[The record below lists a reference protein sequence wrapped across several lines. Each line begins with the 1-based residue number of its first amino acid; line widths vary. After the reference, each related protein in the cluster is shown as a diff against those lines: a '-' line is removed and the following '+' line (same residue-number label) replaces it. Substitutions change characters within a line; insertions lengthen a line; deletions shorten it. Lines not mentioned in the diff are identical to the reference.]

1 MYSAIKHIH
10 LLCVALS
17 ITLFALRGFWMLIDS
32 HWLQKRWLNRT
43 TYLID
48 TVLLG
53 SAISLAVMLQQY
65 PFVHHWLTAKVLALL
80 LYIVLGAVALKRGK
94 TKTIRSL
101 ALIGALASVSYII
114 GAALNHHPLS
124 WLAS

>member
-32 HWLQKRWLNRT
+32 PWLQKRWLHRT

-48 TVLLG
+48 TILLA
-53 SAISLAVMLQQY
+53 SAISLTVMLQQY

-94 TKTIRSL
+94 TKTIRTL
-101 ALIGALASVSYII
+101 ALIGALASVGYII